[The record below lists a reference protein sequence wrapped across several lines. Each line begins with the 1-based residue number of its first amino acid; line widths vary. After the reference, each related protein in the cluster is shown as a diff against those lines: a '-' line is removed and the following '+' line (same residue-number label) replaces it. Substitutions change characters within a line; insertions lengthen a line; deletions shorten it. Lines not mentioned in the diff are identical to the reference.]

1 VRTLYSETFY
11 PRIHLGWSELRSLA
25 DDRTHYIDGPE
36 PELYDRRTD
45 PDEKKNEFSKDA
57 SIARDMKRALD
68 RIPADFRIPAAAN
81 AEQVKKLTSLGYLS
95 AASPSISGGSL
106 PSPMRE
112 LPSLEESR
120 EAFRL
125 EANGDRKSAIA
136 AFRRILTKNPN
147 VFDVQYKLG
156 ETLDAEGRWRE
167 AADAYRQAI
176 RISPSMAGG
185 AALALAKVSLKLGDF
200 DQAQANAELALTE
213 APADA
218 RELLSRVA
226 LARGD
231 LEATEREAADVRG
244 SPSLDARR
252 AVLLAEVRLRR
263 NQPAEALKILDDA
276 LARLDSATLAQIG
289 NAQFLRGDALARLSR
304 FPEAEQAFREEI
316 RIFPKN
322 SDAYARL
329 AVVYGIEHRRVSEV
343 QALLESMQ
351 AANPTKETALL
362 AAKTLESMGDPAD
375 AARWRR
381 RAQSLP

>member
-1 VRTLYSETFY
+1 
-11 PRIHLGWSELRSLA
+11 LRSLA
-25 DDRTHYIDGPE
+25 DERSHYIDGPE
-36 PELYDRRTD
+36 PELYDRRSD
-45 PDEKKNEFSKDA
+45 PKEKKNEFSRDA
-57 SIARDMKRALD
+57 SAAREMKRALD
-68 RIPADFRIPAAAN
+68 RIPPDFRIPAAAD

-95 AASPSISGGSL
+95 ATSPSVSGGSL

-112 LPSLEESR
+112 LSTLEESR

-125 EANGDRKSAIA
+125 EADGDHKGAIA
-136 AFRRILTKNPN
+136 AFRRILAKNPN

-156 ETLDAEGRWRE
+156 ETLDADGRWRE
-167 AADAYRQAI
+167 AAEAYRQAI

-185 AALALAKVSLKLGDF
+185 AALALAKVSLKLGDL
-200 DQAQANAELALTE
+200 DQAQANAELALAD

-218 RELLSRVA
+218 RELLARVA
-226 LARGD
+226 LSRGD
-231 LEATEREAADVRG
+231 LEAAERQAADVRG
-244 SPSLDARR
+244 SPGLDARR

-276 LARLDSATLAQIG
+276 LAKLDSAARAQIG

-316 RIFPKN
+316 RLFPRN
-322 SDAYARL
+322 SDVYARL
-329 AVVYGIEHRRVSEV
+329 AIVYGIEHRRVSEV
-343 QALLESMQ
+343 QELLEAMQ
-351 AANPTKETALL
+351 AANPTRETAVL

-381 RAQSLP
+381 RAQSIP